1 MDEAVVTTKPQLV
14 AAIKAGAQPT
24 FELAKK
30 TPFKVTLGS
39 LILIFKEGL
48 HERRA
53 KRIIR
58 NIHRTPAAAF
68 AQPDIGSHLDAQ

>member
-24 FELAKK
+24 FELAKAH
-30 TPFKVTLGS
+30 PFRVTFGS
-39 LILIFKEGL
+39 LILTFREGL

-53 KRIIR
+53 KNIIR

-68 AQPDIGSHLDAQ
+68 TQPDIGSLFDAQ